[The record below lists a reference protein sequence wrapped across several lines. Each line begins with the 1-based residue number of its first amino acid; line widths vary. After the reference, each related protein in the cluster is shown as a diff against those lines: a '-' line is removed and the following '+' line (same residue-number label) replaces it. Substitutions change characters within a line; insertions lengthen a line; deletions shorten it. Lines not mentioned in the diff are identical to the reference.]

1 MRNPKPYLLT
11 LVLLGAFFVSA
22 ALAHAT
28 LVLGT
33 VSSTPATPQPGE
45 DFTLNLTLED
55 PIGVAV
61 EDAVVYAEFRPPGA
75 PLESEPVREVRLEE
89 TSAGAYSAVLSL
101 PNAGGWNLF
110 LRDQTFRQEEA
121 TANLIFAVGNT
132 DAASSQSFVFPPTA
146 TGPANIWTWLG
157 WLIGLPVIAAVGR
170 DRARTEQAVKK
181 SRRVFPRTNRDT
193 PLMIRV
199 ISL

>member
-1 MRNPKPYLLT
+1 MRNFKPHLLALAL
-11 LVLLGAFFVSA
+11 LVGGLVGGLISV

-45 DFTLNLTLED
+45 DFTLNLSLED
-55 PIGVAV
+55 PVGVAT

-75 PLESEPVREVRLEE
+75 SLESEPVRDVRLEE
-89 TSAGAYSAVLSL
+89 VSAGAYSATLSL
-101 PNAGGWNLF
+101 PSAGEWNLF

-121 TANLIFAVGNT
+121 TASLVFNVGNA
-132 DAASSQSFVFPPTA
+132 DAAPSQSFVFPPTA

-157 WLIGLPVIAAVGR
+157 WLIGLPVIAAVVVTVLVLTGDKR
-170 DRARTEQAVKK
+170 EPQGVSTNK
-181 SRRVFPRTNRDT
+181 S
-193 PLMIRV
+193 
-199 ISL
+199 

>member
-1 MRNPKPYLLT
+1 MRSKHLKYAVALALVTAGLL
-11 LVLLGAFFVSA
+11 VSV

-55 PIGVAV
+55 PVGVAT
-61 EDAVVYAEFRPPGA
+61 EDAVVYAEFRPPGT
-75 PLESEPVREVRLEE
+75 PLESERVRDVRLEE
-89 TSAGAYSAVLSL
+89 ISAGTYSAALTL
-101 PNAGGWNLF
+101 PSAGEWNLF

-121 TANLIFAVGNT
+121 TASLVFGVGAPE
-132 DAASSQSFVFPPTA
+132 AAPSQSFVFPPTA

-157 WLIGLPVIAAVGR
+157 WLIGLPVIAAVIVTVLVLTG
-170 DRARTEQAVKK
+170 DKK
-181 SRRVFPRTNRDT
+181 EPQGVSTNK
-193 PLMIRV
+193 P
-199 ISL
+199 

>member
-1 MRNPKPYLLT
+1 MRNFKPHLLALAL
-11 LVLLGAFFVSA
+11 LVGGLVGGLVSV

-45 DFTLNLTLED
+45 DFKLNLSLED
-55 PIGVAV
+55 PVGVAT

-75 PLESEPVREVRLEE
+75 SLESEPVLDVRLEE
-89 TSAGAYSAVLSL
+89 LSAGAYSATLSL
-101 PNAGGWNLF
+101 PSAGEWNLF

-121 TANLIFAVGNT
+121 TASLSFSVG
-132 DAASSQSFVFPPTA
+132 AAEETSQSFVFPPTA

-157 WLIGLPVIAAVGR
+157 WLIGLPVIAAVVVTVLVLTGDKR
-170 DRARTEQAVKK
+170 EPQGVSANK
-181 SRRVFPRTNRDT
+181 S
-193 PLMIRV
+193 
-199 ISL
+199 